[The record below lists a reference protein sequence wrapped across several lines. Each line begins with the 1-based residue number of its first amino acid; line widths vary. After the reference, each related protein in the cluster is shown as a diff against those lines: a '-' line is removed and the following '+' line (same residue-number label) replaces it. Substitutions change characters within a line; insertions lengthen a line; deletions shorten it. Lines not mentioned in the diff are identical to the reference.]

1 MALAPQNSPG
11 ILAVVA
17 LPAFLWHDP
26 HVPIEIATSF
36 LVFEN
41 VSVDRFVAD
50 AADALLLKLEADL
63 LGTPLAFQQSLDLF
77 PLVGAEP

>member
-1 MALAPQNSPG
+1 VALAPQHSPG

-17 LPAFLWHDP
+17 LPALLWHDP

-41 VSVDRFVAD
+41 VPVDRFVAD
-50 AADALLLKLEADL
+50 AADALLHKLEADL
-63 LGTPLAFQQSLDLF
+63 LGTPLAFQQGLDFIPLF
-77 PLVGAEP
+77 GVEP